1 MGNQPE
7 QTLLSTGIFTVADA
21 AALVQATPRQVRGWV
36 TGYHDHAGPLIEN
49 ELGWI
54 ENRLAFS
61 FRNLMELRFAATF
74 VRAGVKLQRI
84 RKIMV
89 EVRRSLRHPHPFATN
104 IVFKTDGKKIV
115 GEIARQNGVTVAY
128 DLETQNYELHP
139 VILGSLADDVEYDPL
154 GDAVAWRPRSD
165 VAPNVI
171 IDPRIAF
178 GRPTLRQSGIPTR
191 AIAQA
196 ARAEQSVAA
205 VAAWYEITETQVREA
220 LKFETQL
227 RRAA

>member
-1 MGNQPE
+1 LATRTE
-7 QTLLSTGIFTVADA
+7 STFFSTGIFTVADA
-21 AALVQATPRQVRGWV
+21 AALVKASERQVRGWV
-36 TGYHDHAGPLIEN
+36 TGYPGRVGPLIEN

-74 VRAGVKLQRI
+74 VKAGVKLNRI

-89 EVRRSLRHPHPFATN
+89 EVRKSLRHPHPFATN

-128 DLETQNYELHP
+128 DLETRNYELHP
-139 VILGSLADDVEYDPL
+139 VILASLADDVEYDPK

-165 VAPNVI
+165 LTPNVI
-171 IDPRIAF
+171 VDPRISF
-178 GRPTLRQSGIPTR
+178 GRPSMRLSGIPTR
-191 AIAQA
+191 TLAKA
-196 ARAEQSVAA
+196 AKAEKSVGA
-205 VAAWYEITETQVREA
+205 VAAWYEIPVSQVREA
-220 LKFETQL
+220 VKFESQL